1 VAVQPARWDYDFLRP
16 LRELLGAR
24 AGDLMRLVPD
34 VARWRLALGYTLMA
48 SAIVVVPVVQFL
60 VFVPLL
66 KEIHCLPASSFTR
79 DLARSAIV
87 MFACSLLAW
96 TGAHLALAEYRL
108 GTRLQSGRSFLVVW
122 AVMALP
128 AAHFLTLERDDI
140 PTAVAAACDRNAVH
154 VLTHCAVLF
163 TPSVAAM
170 VISGLFR
177 YARLSRR
184 ARGGLVATVI
194 VLACGLMASGV
205 GGGLG

>member
-1 VAVQPARWDYDFLRP
+1 VVVQPARWHYDFLGT
-16 LRELLGAR
+16 LRNLLGAR
-24 AGDLMRLVPD
+24 AGDLMRPVPD

-48 SAIVVVPVVQFL
+48 SAIMAVPVVQFL
-60 VFVPLL
+60 VFVPLF
-66 KEIHCLPASSFTR
+66 KEIHCLPASSFAR
-79 DLARSAIV
+79 DLARCALA
-87 MFACSLLAW
+87 MFACSLMAW
-96 TGAHLALAEYRL
+96 TGAHYALAEYRL
-108 GTRLQSGRSFLVVW
+108 GTRSASGQSFLVVW
-122 AVMALP
+122 EVMALP
-128 AAHFLTLERDDI
+128 AAYFLTLERNGI

-170 VISGLFR
+170 VLSGLFR